1 MASSCKSQYPRL
13 QRSHMCNQIV
23 VCERHCWLGQQHNK
37 LVNMF
42 PCRTDFTCCN
52 KEHSYNYGNDNHHDI
67 GLAFNDKVGT
77 CDCKSL
83 RHVA

>member
-1 MASSCKSQYPRL
+1 MQVTDSKSSGPTCASNLSLARGVACFGKGMTSWSTY
-13 QRSHMCNQIV
+13 
-23 VCERHCWLGQQHNK
+23 
-37 LVNMF
+37 F

-52 KEHSYNYGNDNHHDI
+52 KEHSYGNDNHHDI

-83 RHVA
+83 THVA